1 MAQAFKSAIF
11 KSWRQEGGFAPF
23 LDRTERI
30 EGVCDGRAKGQQ
42 RGGANG
48 AVQGGNNAAAQSGL
62 TRVRGAECAQGIMR
76 ALRDGLRGHARAI
89 LATSLLHI
97 LTHLYLV
104 DDRRQD
110 GHDAGVSRRGVV
122 PPSTPLGAL
131 IERAQTTCHS
141 GRAHSLT
148 P

>member
-1 MAQAFKSAIF
+1 
-11 KSWRQEGGFAPF
+11 
-23 LDRTERI
+23 
-30 EGVCDGRAKGQQ
+30 
-42 RGGANG
+42 
-48 AVQGGNNAAAQSGL
+48 
-62 TRVRGAECAQGIMR
+62 MR

-131 IERAQTTCHS
+131 IKRAQTTCHS
-141 GRAHSLT
+141 GRARSQT
-148 P
+148 T